1 MILHNIRER
10 LEEEKIL
17 KEVYKQTDL
26 KPVQIVLKAY
36 LNYIYRG
43 LSPKNL
49 IGVENK
55 YKIQFEV
62 LPLESEEY
70 LVHQATYNKTTKF
83 TNIFLYKDTLDRIQE
98 DSKLINQLLIE
109 VESLFTHEDTHA
121 QQYAKEIN
129 YRFVAPDPTKDPD
142 GYLGHYTEID
152 AYARQ
157 TGYLL
162 RQEFPNETVKEIFD
176 KIKNNQITN
185 KLATEKLELYSRPTF
200 FNYEGKRFFHT
211 LYQYLDNQEYTI

>member
-1 MILHNIRER
+1 MILHNIHER

-26 KPVQIVLKAY
+26 KPVQIVLKMY
-36 LNYIYRG
+36 LNYIYKD
-43 LSPKNL
+43 LSPADL
-49 IGVENK
+49 IEVENK
-55 YKIQFEV
+55 YKIRFDVLQF
-62 LPLESEEY
+62 SSDEY
-70 LVHQATYNKTTKF
+70 LVHQATYNKITRF
-83 TNIFLYKDTLDRIQE
+83 TNIYLYENALERIRE
-98 DSKLINQLLIE
+98 NLKLIDQLLVE
-109 VESLFTHEDTHA
+109 VKAVFTHEDTHA
-121 QQYAKEIN
+121 QQYTKVKE
-129 YRFVAPDPTKDPD
+129 YRFVAPDPKDDPD

-185 KLATEKLELYSRPTF
+185 KLAVEKLELYSQPTF